1 MDASSKSMS
10 GSIAEYAVSFDLN
23 TVPPEVVA
31 YSKMLLLDLVG
42 AALAG
47 VTTDEGQAAVMTIKA
62 LGVGGSTS
70 IWRSG
75 IVTNPAHAALANG
88 TIAHAQELDDF
99 GGCDHSGAVVIPAIL
114 AIAEAEGITDGTHI
128 LEAMIL
134 GYEFGVRTMD
144 VFGGYRPC
152 NDLGWHSTATC
163 GSIGAAVAAAKM
175 LRLNHEKT
183 CDAIGHAGNIA
194 GGTWSFLADGA
205 MAKRVNAGKAAENG
219 VISAYL
225 AANGMTGPKYVFEAD
240 WGGIL
245 NTWSH
250 KDVFPEKLFEDL
262 GTDFG
267 LMRSG
272 IKPHASCRGAHSAT
286 DSALILRQHIHDH
299 SDIAAVRIRCN
310 RYNIRTLGDQTPATR
325 LAAQMSMPY
334 AIAATFIYGHS
345 GLEAF
350 EEPAFSDP
358 VLRDF
363 MKRIDIEEDET
374 MVGETPPVVEIE
386 LTSGKTYS
394 EQTLIALGD
403 PENPVPQA
411 QVEAKFMSLAT
422 RSLSISNAQ
431 ILKNTIL
438 GITEDGA
445 LTRVIELMR

>member
-1 MDASSKSMS
+1 MDASSKSIS
-10 GSIAEYAVSFDLN
+10 GNIADYAVSFNLD
-23 TVPPEVVA
+23 TVPSEVIA
-31 YSKMLLLDLVG
+31 YSKMLLLDLIG

-47 VTTDEGQAAVMTIKA
+47 VKTDEGQAAIRTIKA
-62 LGVGGSTS
+62 LGGSGSAS

-75 IVTNPAHAALANG
+75 VSANPAHAALANG

-114 AIAEAEGITDGTHI
+114 AIAEAEGITDGRRF

-152 NDLGWHSTATC
+152 NNLGWHSTATC
-163 GSIGAAVAAAKM
+163 GSIGAAIAAAKM
-175 LRLNHEKT
+175 LGLNHEKT

-225 AANGMTGPKYVFEAD
+225 AANGMTGPLFVFEAD

-250 KDVFPEKLFEDL
+250 EEVFPEKLFEDL
-262 GTDFG
+262 GTHFG

-286 DSALILRQHIHDH
+286 DSALVLRQHIHDH

-310 RYNIRTLGDQTPATR
+310 QYNIRTLGDRTPATR

-334 AIAATFIYGHS
+334 AIAATFVFGHS

-363 MKRIDIEEDET
+363 MNHVEIKEDKT
-374 MVGETPPVVEIE
+374 LVGETPPIVEIE
-386 LTSGKTYS
+386 LKSGETYS
-394 EQTLIALGD
+394 EQTSTALGD

-411 QVEAKFMSLAT
+411 QLEAKYMSLAI
-422 RSLSISNAQ
+422 RSLSADDAET
-431 ILKNTIL
+431 LMNTAL
-438 GITEDGA
+438 GITDDNA
-445 LTRVIELMR
+445 LAHVIEMMR